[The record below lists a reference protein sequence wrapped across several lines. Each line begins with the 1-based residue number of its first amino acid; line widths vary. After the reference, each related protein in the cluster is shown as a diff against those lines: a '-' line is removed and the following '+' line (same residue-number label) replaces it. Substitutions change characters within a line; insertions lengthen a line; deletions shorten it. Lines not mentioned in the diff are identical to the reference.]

1 MKLSEKIKFIRKNI
15 LNLSIEEF
23 ASILGVSRKTIS
35 SWENKQVLPAISNI
49 ISISLISNI
58 TIDSIIFDDYP
69 FEIICEDI
77 DEECYMALKTIVKE
91 YEKNN

>member
-1 MKLSEKIKFIRKNI
+1 M
-15 LNLSIEEF
+15 
-23 ASILGVSRKTIS
+23 
-35 SWENKQVLPAISNI
+35 LPALSNI

-77 DEECYMALKTIVKE
+77 DEECYTALKTIVKE
-91 YEKNN
+91 YEKIN

>member
-23 ASILGVSRKTIS
+23 ASILGVSRRTIS
-35 SWENKQVLPAISNI
+35 SWENKQVLPALSNI

-58 TIDSIIFDDYP
+58 TIDSIIVDDYP

-77 DEECYMALKTIVKE
+77 DEECYTALKTIVKE
-91 YEKNN
+91 YEKIN

>member
-23 ASILGVSRKTIS
+23 ASILGVSRRTIS

-77 DEECYMALKTIVKE
+77 DEECYMSLKTIVKE

>member
-23 ASILGVSRKTIS
+23 ASILGVSRRTIS

-69 FEIICEDI
+69 FEIIYEDI

>member
-23 ASILGVSRKTIS
+23 ASILGVSRRTIS

-49 ISISLISNI
+49 ISNSSFTFVQMLIKC
-58 TIDSIIFDDYP
+58 IINSFYVCFMIGYP
-69 FEIICEDI
+69 HNP
-77 DEECYMALKTIVKE
+77 LRP
-91 YEKNN
+91 

>member
-23 ASILGVSRKTIS
+23 ASILGVSRRTIS

-77 DEECYMALKTIVKE
+77 DKECYMAFMLKKISSIMVF
-91 YEKNN
+91 

>member
-23 ASILGVSRKTIS
+23 ASILGVSRRTIS

-77 DEECYMALKTIVKE
+77 DEKCYMALKTIVKE

>member
-23 ASILGVSRKTIS
+23 ASILGVSRRTIS

-58 TIDSIIFDDYP
+58 TIDSII
-69 FEIICEDI
+69 
-77 DEECYMALKTIVKE
+77 LK
-91 YEKNN
+91 

>member
-23 ASILGVSRKTIS
+23 ASILGVSRRTIS

-58 TIDSIIFDDYP
+58 TIDSIIFDEYP

-77 DEECYMALKTIVKE
+77 DEERYMALKTIVKE